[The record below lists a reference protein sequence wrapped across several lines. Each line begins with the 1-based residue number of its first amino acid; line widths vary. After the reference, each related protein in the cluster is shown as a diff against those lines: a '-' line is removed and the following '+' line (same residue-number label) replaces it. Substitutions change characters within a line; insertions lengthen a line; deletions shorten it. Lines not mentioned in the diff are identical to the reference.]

1 MCFVGK
7 DMRDVRTRYAYKKV
21 LLELELLGEATAY
34 DIMSRLARKNKML
47 SNMLTTG
54 QVGDFLRIA
63 AKSDVACP
71 DLRIVDV
78 ERERTSKG
86 HYVYQILR

>member
-1 MCFVGK
+1 
-7 DMRDVRTRYAYKKV
+7 
-21 LLELELLGEATAY
+21 
-34 DIMSRLARKNKML
+34 
-47 SNMLTTG
+47 
-54 QVGDFLRIA
+54 LRIA